1 MKFSTFPNSLA
12 ARVVLYWASKLNP
25 RSDQLTSLA
34 NRYGS
39 DKGSGRRGHH
49 YTRVYSELF
58 RDLRDRPVRLLEIGL
73 LGLRTGGWDDNLLR
87 DAGGARGRDAPSLR
101 LWSHYF
107 PRGEIFGFDLNHFS
121 GVEIARCRIFQGDS
135 SCPADLRALFDEIG
149 GKLDIVIDD
158 ASHASH
164 HQQIALE
171 TLFPAVAPGGVYVIE
186 DLFFQPAVIEPPA
199 ATKTVDVL
207 RRAEVT
213 GEFRGSHLSPE
224 GAAYLEQHVERIA
237 LLDSL
242 VCKGPLRHRDSLAVL
257 WKKA

>member
-1 MKFSTFPNSLA
+1 MKLTTLSNSLA
-12 ARVVLYWASKLNP
+12 ARVSLYWASKLNP

-39 DKGSGRRGHH
+39 DKGSGPRGHN
-49 YTRVYSELF
+49 YTRVYSKLF
-58 RDLRDRPVRLLEIGL
+58 RHLRDQPVRLLEIGL
-73 LGLRTGGWDDNLLR
+73 LGLRTGGWDDNSLR

-107 PRGEIFGFDLNHFS
+107 PHGEIFGFDLNDFS
-121 GVEIARCRIFQGDS
+121 GVEIARCRIFQGDA
-135 SCPADLRALFDEIG
+135 SCPADLRAVLDEIRG
-149 GKLDIVIDD
+149 QLDIVIDD

-164 HQQIALE
+164 HQQISLE
-171 TLFPAVAPGGVYVIE
+171 TMFPAVAPGGLYIIE
-186 DLFFQPAVIEPPA
+186 DLFFQPAAIEPTG

-213 GEFRGSHLSPE
+213 GKFRGSHLSPE
-224 GAAYLEQHVERIA
+224 GAAYLEQHVERIV

-242 VCKGPLRHRDSLAVL
+242 VRKDPVRHRDSLAVL
-257 WKKA
+257 WKKW

>member
-1 MKFSTFPNSLA
+1 MKFSTLSNALA
-12 ARVVLYWASKLNP
+12 VREAKYWASKVNP
-25 RSDQLTSLA
+25 LSDQLTSLA

-39 DKGSGRRGHH
+39 DKGSGRRGHQ

-58 RDLRDRPVRLLEIGL
+58 RGLRDRPVRLLEVGL
-73 LGLRTGGWDDNLLR
+73 LGLRTGGWDDNALR
-87 DAGGARGRDAPSLR
+87 DAGRARGRDAPSLR

-107 PRGEIFGFDLNHFS
+107 PRGEIFGFDLNDFS
-121 GVEIARCRIFQGDS
+121 GVEVARCRIFQGDAS
-135 SCPADLRALFDEIG
+135 RPEDLRAMLGEIG
-149 GKLDIVIDD
+149 GKLDIIIDD

-171 TLFPAVAPGGVYVIE
+171 TLFPAVAPGGFYIIE
-186 DLFFQPAVIEPPA
+186 DLFVQPAAIELA
-199 ATKTVDVL
+199 GATKTVDVL

-224 GAAYLEQHVERIA
+224 GTAYLEQHVERVA

-242 VCKGPLRHRDSLAVL
+242 VRKGPIRHRDSLAVL